1 MGNIY
6 IIDYDINYYEKG
18 GLMATIKNVAEIAGV
33 TVTTVSRVLNNR
45 GYISEKTRQKV
56 NAAVKELDYQ
66 PNEIARALFRKKSNL
81 IGLIV
86 PNVAHP
92 FFAEL
97 TSSIEYYAYKNGYKI
112 LICNSYGYS
121 VKEKDYIGMLK
132 RSQVDGIIMGSHTLE
147 ISEYLNLGRPI
158 VSIDRCLSNNIP
170 YIASDNYNGG
180 VLATNLLI
188 ERGCK
193 KLAHISGPLILNTPA
208 DKRFQAFNDVTTEK
222 HINHVVVETRLNS
235 FKIEEYENLI
245 YKLFS
250 DYPDIDGIFASS
262 DIIAACVI
270 NVLDKFGKK
279 IPKDIKVVGYDDIDI
294 ATLIVPSLTT
304 IRQPIKEIGK
314 AAIKSIIDQL
324 EKKPVN
330 MENILPIELINRKT
344 T

>member
-1 MGNIY
+1 
-6 IIDYDINYYEKG
+6 
-18 GLMATIKNVAEIAGV
+18 MATIKDVAEMAGI

-56 NAAVKELDYQ
+56 NAAMKELDYQ

-86 PNVAHP
+86 PDVAHP

-112 LICNSYGYS
+112 LICNSYGDS
-121 VKEKDYIGMLK
+121 VKEKEYIDMLK
-132 RSQVDGIIMGSHTLE
+132 RNQVDGIIMGSHTLE
-147 ISEYLNLGRPI
+147 TFEYLNLGRPI
-158 VSIDRCLSNNIP
+158 VSIDRCLADNIP

-180 VLATNLLI
+180 VLATNILI
-188 ERGCK
+188 EKGCK

-208 DKRFQAFNDVTTEK
+208 NKRFQAFIDVTTKK

-235 FKIEEYENLI
+235 FEIEEYEKLI
-245 YKLFS
+245 YELFS
-250 DYPDIDGIFASS
+250 EHPDIDGIFASS

-270 NVLDKFGKK
+270 NISNVLGKE
-279 IPKDIKVVGYDDIDI
+279 IPRDIKVVGYDDINI
-294 ATLIVPSLTT
+294 ASLIVPSLTT
-304 IRQPIKEIGK
+304 IRQPIKEIGEM
-314 AAIKSIIDQL
+314 AIKSIIDQL
-324 EKKPVN
+324 EERPTSN
-330 MENILPIELINRKT
+330 ENILPVEIIVRKT